1 MCGFIGVIRPKQNVF
16 PEIYDGLICLQHR
29 GQDSAGAIT
38 FVDGQFQLKKGQGLV
53 RDVFTEKNF
62 LRMQG
67 NVGLGHVRYP
77 TVGLGRI
84 EDTQPFL
91 INYPFGIAMVHNGNV
106 SNGAVLREEL
116 DKQHHYIGSTC
127 DVELILNVLG
137 EELGSRSQGRELAPE
152 AVFGA
157 VEQIF
162 HRVKGAYSVVAHI
175 AGHGLIGFRDPFGI
189 RPMLLGKR
197 DEDGGTAWA
206 MASEQV
212 ALDFMGY
219 GEPRDVAP
227 GEAIFIREN
236 GEVLSRRLT
245 NQPHRPCIFEH
256 VYFARPDSMIDQISV
271 YKTRLRM
278 GQRLAKRWEATGLEA
293 DVIMPVPDSARTA
306 AVAMAAALG
315 MPYREGFVKNRYVG
329 RTFIMKDQDTRKQ
342 SVRHKLNTIPLEFE
356 GKDVLIIDDSI
367 VRGNTSRTIVQM
379 AREAGAN
386 KVYLASYSS
395 PVKYPCVYGID
406 MSTRSEFIAR
416 KNEFDEIRAAI
427 GCDYLI
433 YQDISDMSAAA
444 AEGNPKIERFCT
456 ACFDGLYP
464 TEDVTPE
471 MLEAIENERLAAHG

>member
-1 MCGFIGVIRPKQNVF
+1 MCGFIGVIRPRQNVF
-16 PEIYDGLICLQHR
+16 PEIYDGLVCLQHR
-29 GQDSAGAIT
+29 GQDSAGAVT
-38 FVDGQFQLKKGQGLV
+38 FVDGQFQMKRGQGLV

-77 TVGLGRI
+77 TVGLGRL
-84 EDTQPFL
+84 EDTQPFV

-106 SNGAVLREEL
+106 SNCSSLREEL
-116 DKQHHYIGSTC
+116 AQQRHYIGSTC

-137 EELGSRSQGRELAPE
+137 EELSSKARGAELTPQDI
-152 AVFGA
+152 FDA
-157 VEQIF
+157 VENVLA
-162 HRVKGAYSVVAHI
+162 RVKGAYSVAAHI
-175 AGHGLIGFRDPFGI
+175 AGHGLVGFRDPYGI
-189 RPMLLGKR
+189 RPMLIGKR
-197 DEDGGTAWA
+197 DEDEGTAWA

-227 GEAIFIREN
+227 GEVVFIRQN
-236 GEVLSRRLT
+236 GEMFSRQLT
-245 NQPHRPCIFEH
+245 SKPHRPCIFEH
-256 VYFARPDSMIDQISV
+256 IYFARPDSMIDQISV

-278 GQRLAKRWEATGLEA
+278 GQRLAKRWETTGLKA
-293 DVIMPVPDSARTA
+293 DVVMPVPDSARTA
-306 AVAMAAALG
+306 SVAMASALG
-315 MPYREGFVKNRYVG
+315 IPYREGFVKNRYVG
-329 RTFIMKDQDTRKQ
+329 RTFIMKDQVTRKQ

-356 GKDVLIIDDSI
+356 GKDVLIVDDSI

-433 YQDISDMSAAA
+433 YQDIPDMAEAAR
-444 AEGNPKIERFCT
+444 EGNPNIERFCM
-456 ACFDGLYP
+456 ACFDGEYP

-471 MLEAIENERLAAHG
+471 MLAAIETERLAAHG